1 MAGIWTD
8 QNKTIPGVY
17 INFKT
22 DKPISLTVGD
32 RGVVV
37 ILQEVEGGTKGDMYK
52 VTPKES
58 NLPEGADKTFAN
70 QALKGANEVYV
81 YNLNPATHAI
91 GDVQA
96 ALKALET
103 FSFNVIVYP
112 YETAECAAAVATW
125 IGSMRDEEGIK
136 IQGVI
141 PNHAAN
147 KEYIIN
153 VVQKIILEGNAELGV
168 GAVACYVGGITAG
181 ANINESN
188 TNKLYIGAIDVNPRM
203 TKTEMEAAIK
213 AGKYIFKVDN
223 AQNVK
228 SVYDINSL
236 TTVAADKGK
245 AFTKNRTMRTIDG
258 INNDIVTIFESNFL
272 GGKTSNTADGRSL
285 LKSTLI
291 EYFNQLQMMSAIQ
304 NFDATDVEVLEGKEK
319 DAVVI
324 NCNIQTVDSVEKMYL
339 TVNLS

>member
-22 DKPISLTVGD
+22 NSPISLTAGD
-32 RGVVV
+32 RGIVV

-52 VTPKES
+52 VTPQVN
-58 NLPEGADKTFAN
+58 NLPVGADKTYAN
-70 QALKGANEVYV
+70 EALKGASTVYV
-81 YNLNPATHAI
+81 YNINPATHAVA
-91 GDVQA
+91 DVQA
-96 ALKALET
+96 ALKVLTT
-103 FSFNVIVYP
+103 FTFNVIVYP
-112 YETAECAAAVATW
+112 YETAECAQAVATW
-125 IGSMRDEEGIK
+125 IGTMRDEEGVK
-136 IQGVI
+136 IQGVM
-141 PNHAAN
+141 PNYVGN

-153 VVQKIILEGNAELGV
+153 VVQKIILEGNVELPVGV
-168 GAVACYVGGITAG
+168 VASYVGGITAG

-188 TNKLYIGAIDVNPRM
+188 TNKKYVGAIDVSPRM
-203 TKTEMEAAIK
+203 TRTEMDTAIK

-223 AQNVK
+223 AQNVT

-236 TTVAADKGK
+236 TTTGADKGK
-245 AFTKNRTMRTIDG
+245 AFTKNRTIRTLDG
-258 INNDIVTIFESNFL
+258 INNDIVTIFESNYL

-291 EYFNQLQMMSAIQ
+291 EYFNQLQMMNAIQ
-304 NFDATDVEVLEGKEK
+304 NFETTDVEVLEGDEKE
-319 DAVVI
+319 AVVI
-324 NCNIQTVDSVEKMYL
+324 NCNIQTVDSIEKMFI